1 MFYFDLEYFCLG
13 IVTVG
18 IVVTVIRLLNG
29 ISDKIKD
36 KDYFDKML
44 LKEFDYRYPF
54 IKENMTI
61 NTNLNKIRV
70 ITTDFRIGVRK
81 GNKVV
86 KYKYRLNTLV
96 IDKEYLERV
105 LFDSGI
111 ERWRIRN
118 LISLM
123 SVYALYFR
131 ISSDSTREVYSA
143 IKEKGLINTLIN
155 LTVILREDVD
165 GYIKFLSRLDD
176 ALEDTVL
183 KEGTDIDK
191 LFRNKDDTIS
201 SLLRSRGIKLDKMLV
216 YVDVEEVK

>member
-36 KDYFDKML
+36 KDYFDRML

-61 NTNLNKIRV
+61 NTNLSKIRV
-70 ITTDFRIGVRK
+70 ITTDFRIGVKK
-81 GNKVV
+81 GDKVV

-96 IDKEYLERV
+96 VDKEYLERV

-191 LFRNKDDTIS
+191 LFRNKDGTIS

>member
-1 MFYFDLEYFCLG
+1 MFYFDLEYFSLG

-18 IVVTVIRLLNG
+18 IVVLVIRILNG

-36 KDYFDKML
+36 KDYFNEVL

-61 NTNLNKIRV
+61 NTNLSKIRV

-96 IDKEYLERV
+96 ISKEYLERV
-105 LFDSGI
+105 LLKSNI
-111 ERWRIRN
+111 ERWKIRN

-123 SVYALYFR
+123 SVYALHFR
-131 ISSDSTREVYSA
+131 INSDNSSEVYEL
-143 IKEKGLINTLIN
+143 IKQKGLINTLMN

-176 ALEDTVL
+176 ALNDTVL

-191 LFRNKDDTIS
+191 LFRSKDDTIS

-216 YVDVEEVK
+216 YVDVEEVR

>member
-13 IVTVG
+13 IVTIG

-36 KDYFDKML
+36 KDYFDRML

-70 ITTDFRIGVRK
+70 ITTDFRIGVKK
-81 GNKVV
+81 GDKVV

-96 IDKEYLERV
+96 ISKEYLERV

-131 ISSDSTREVYSA
+131 ISSDSTREVYEL
-143 IKEKGLINTLIN
+143 IKQKGLINVLMN

-176 ALEDTVL
+176 ALNDTVL

-191 LFRNKDDTIS
+191 LFRDKDDTIS

-216 YVDVEEVK
+216 YVDVEDVR

>member
-29 ISDKIKD
+29 ISDKIKE
-36 KDYFDKML
+36 KDYFDRML

-54 IKENMTI
+54 LRENMTI
-61 NTNLNKIRV
+61 NTNLSKIRV
-70 ITTDFRIGVRK
+70 ITTDFRIGVKK
-81 GNKVV
+81 GDKVV

-96 IDKEYLERV
+96 VDKEYLERV

-131 ISSDSTREVYSA
+131 ISSDSTREVYGA

-191 LFRNKDDTIS
+191 LFRSKDDTIS

>member
-1 MFYFDLEYFCLG
+1 MFYFDLEYFSLG

-18 IVVTVIRLLNG
+18 IVVIVIRLLNG
-29 ISDKIKD
+29 ISDRIDD
-36 KDYFDKML
+36 KDYFDRLL

-61 NTNLNKIRV
+61 NTNLSKIRV

-86 KYKYRLNTLV
+86 KYKYRLNSLV
-96 IDKEYLERV
+96 ISKEYLERV
-105 LFDSGI
+105 LLKSNI
-111 ERWRIRN
+111 ERWKIRH
-118 LISLM
+118 LLSIM
-123 SVYALYFR
+123 GVYALYFR
-131 ISSDSTREVYSA
+131 INSDSTREVYEL
-143 IKEKGLINTLIN
+143 IKQKGLTEVLMN

-191 LFRNKDDTIS
+191 LFRNKDGTIS

>member
-36 KDYFDKML
+36 KDYFDRML

-70 ITTDFRIGVRK
+70 ITTDFRIGVKK

-96 IDKEYLERV
+96 VDKEYLERV

-131 ISSDSTREVYSA
+131 ISSDSTREVYEL
-143 IKEKGLINTLIN
+143 IKQKGLIDVLMN

-191 LFRNKDDTIS
+191 LFRSKDDTIS

-216 YVDVEEVK
+216 YVDVEDVR

>member
-1 MFYFDLEYFCLG
+1 MFYFDLEYFSLG

-29 ISDKIKD
+29 ISDRIDD
-36 KDYFDKML
+36 KDYFDRLL

-61 NTNLNKIRV
+61 NTNLSKIRV

-96 IDKEYLERV
+96 ISKEYLERV
-105 LFDSGI
+105 LLKSNI
-111 ERWRIRN
+111 ERWKIRH
-118 LISLM
+118 LLSIM
-123 SVYALYFR
+123 GVYALYFR
-131 ISSDSTREVYSA
+131 INSDNSSEVYEL
-143 IKEKGLINTLIN
+143 IKQKGLIETLMN

-191 LFRNKDDTIS
+191 LFRDKDGTIS

-216 YVDVEEVK
+216 YVDVEEVR